1 MTSPPGSALQVV
13 GRDHLQ
19 SWSRDGSRIVF
30 DSDRS
35 GDTDLYI
42 MTSAGGNVQQIV
54 DSPERD
60 EVPVWR

>member
-1 MTSPPGSALQVV
+1 
-13 GRDHLQ
+13 
-19 SWSRDGSRIVF
+19 
-30 DSDRS
+30 
-35 GDTDLYI
+35 